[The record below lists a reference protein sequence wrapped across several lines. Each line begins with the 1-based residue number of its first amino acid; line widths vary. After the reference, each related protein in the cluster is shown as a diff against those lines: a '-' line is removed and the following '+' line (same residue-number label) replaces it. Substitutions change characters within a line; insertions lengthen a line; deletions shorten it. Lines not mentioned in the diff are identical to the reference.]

1 VTSVRW
7 GYDGKPVD
15 DLVSV
20 RVCFGRCALIVIP
33 SCLQKISPCEGKVS
47 RDRVWGG
54 RVASPS
60 SSLSSS
66 SSSNDSGLEGISSPR
81 ALAVVRV
88 ALQACLLYLHT
99 LNRSLRAQ
107 FASCL
112 TASLGKV
119 TPVAHYKNTQ
129 DPVGGH
135 ECHEHI
141 KLHRLPKA
149 SANKLTLVLSTPSLK
164 RAGPAPGFRSTS

>member
-1 VTSVRW
+1 VTSARW
-7 GYDGKPVD
+7 GCGGKPVD
-15 DLVSV
+15 DLVFV
-20 RVCFGRCALIVIP
+20 QVCFGRCALIVIP
-33 SCLQKISPCEGKVS
+33 ACLQKISPCEGKVS

-66 SSSNDSGLEGISSPR
+66 SSSKDSGLEGISSPR
-81 ALAVVRV
+81 
-88 ALQACLLYLHT
+88 LHT

-107 FASCL
+107 FTSRLA
-112 TASLGKV
+112 ASLGKV
-119 TPVAHYKNTQ
+119 SPVAHYKNTQ
-129 DPVGGH
+129 DPVGGR
-135 ECHEHI
+135 ERHEHI